1 METTEPMKTA
11 IVILLQFL
19 LFVAVFAAGIVV
31 GVFDPLQ
38 LKWFVSHPTPM
49 TTRYFAPDGLILTL
63 LLYFVILAIE
73 AARKTIR
80 RAGIH
85 TTIALVLALLVGFYF
100 HFGFAG

>member
-1 METTEPMKTA
+1 MKTA
-11 IVILLQFL
+11 FAILLQFL
-19 LFVAVFAAGIVV
+19 LFLAVFAAGIVV

-38 LKWFVSHPTPM
+38 LKWFVTHPTLT

-63 LLYFVILAIE
+63 LLYFVILAIQ

-80 RAGIH
+80 RASLH
-85 TTIALVLALLVGFYF
+85 TTIALVLALVVGFYF